1 MVSASLSLTVAATGS
16 EFGIEK
22 ASVFPS
28 YPKEKRST
36 ALAAAGEKRRIQKS
50 ATNFPRARGFT
61 ASLVKSSKFKGGSF
75 IVQRKMLL
83 LSGFA
88 PFDIRLGLY
97 RSPYEKM
104 NGTNDSVI
112 ASAFAASRFAIIE
125 KSVSQNFFPS
135 NSRGLLILGLNNSL
149 FSV

>member
-1 MVSASLSLTVAATGS
+1 MVSTSLSLTVAATGS
-16 EFGIEK
+16 EFGIAK
-22 ASVFPS
+22 ASILPS

-36 ALAAAGEKRRIQKS
+36 ALAATGEKRRIQKS
-50 ATNFPRARGFT
+50 ATNFSQRGFT
-61 ASLVKSSKFKGGSF
+61 ASLVERPMYKGGSF

-83 LSGFA
+83 LSAFA